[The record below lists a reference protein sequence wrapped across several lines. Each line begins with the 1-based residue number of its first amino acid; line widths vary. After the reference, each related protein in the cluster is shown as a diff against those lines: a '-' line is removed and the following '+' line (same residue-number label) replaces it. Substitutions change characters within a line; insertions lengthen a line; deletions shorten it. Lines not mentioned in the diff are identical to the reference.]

1 MASAE
6 KLLHDAQYA
15 FASITYGES
24 RANKRNRSRATS
36 LCRKIMRK
44 FPGSME
50 AAEAFAILQRLG
62 QEAYMSELPVRHR
75 HITEAQHH
83 GSTRSSG
90 SMPLARSQSPTTR
103 TEPTDRAIASRTTD
117 SDETLDWGGLL
128 GLLLA
133 APKIVL
139 GILAFF
145 GLLLFSFLGPLLV
158 IPLLAFVLFT
168 GPFRSMLSRPQRER
182 ADEFIARTNAWI
194 DERRRAGGG
203 FS

>member
-24 RANKRNRSRATS
+24 RANRRNRARATT

-44 FPGSME
+44 YPGSME

-62 QEAYMSELPVRHR
+62 QEAYLSELPARHR
-75 HITEAQHH
+75 HITGAQHH
-83 GSTRSSG
+83 GKT
-90 SMPLARSQSPTTR
+90 PPPVAER
-103 TEPTDRAIASRTTD
+103 TVASRATG

-128 GLLLA
+128 GLLLVT
-133 APKIVL
+133 PKIVL
-139 GILAFF
+139 GFLA
-145 GLLLFSFLGPLLV
+145 LFTLFLFLFLGPLLV
-158 IPLLAFVLFT
+158 VPLLALALFT
-168 GPFRSMLSRPQRER
+168 GPFRSMLKKSQREQ
-182 ADEFIARTNAWI
+182 ANEFIARANAWI
-194 DERRRAGGG
+194 DQRRHGGGG